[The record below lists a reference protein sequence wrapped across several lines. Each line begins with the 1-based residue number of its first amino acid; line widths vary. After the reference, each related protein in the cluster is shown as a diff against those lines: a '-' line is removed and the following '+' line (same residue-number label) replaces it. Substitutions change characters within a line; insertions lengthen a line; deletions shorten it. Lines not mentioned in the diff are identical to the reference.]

1 MSYESMSPADYAAVN
16 GNNRNGM
23 FGGDGSWWLI
33 ILFLFAICG
42 FGGNGWGGVGGG
54 GGAMSGY
61 VLTSDFAT
69 IERKLDGINNGI
81 CDATFAL
88 NNTMTTGFSTAELSR
103 ANQQAA
109 LMQMLYTMSAEN
121 KQCCCE
127 TQRMVE
133 RGFAETNYNLATQL
147 CEVKTLMQ
155 SNTRD
160 IIDNQNCNTRA
171 VLDFLTQE
179 KLSALREEN
188 QALKLTASQQAQNA
202 YLLHELK
209 PTPSAAYIV
218 PNPNCCYQYSV
229 QPAGACCGGGTSF

>member
-61 VLTSDFAT
+61 VLTSDFANL
-69 IERKLDGINNGI
+69 ERKLDGINNGI
-81 CDATFAL
+81 CDSTFAL
-88 NNTMTTGFSTAELSR
+88 NNTITNGFAGAELSR

-109 LMQMLYTMSAEN
+109 LMQMLYTMSADA

-127 TQRMVE
+127 TQRLIE
-133 RGFAETNYNLATQL
+133 RGFSETNYNLATQL

-155 SNTRD
+155 TNTRD

-229 QPAGACCGGGTSF
+229 QQTGGCGGGTSF